1 MKALFD
7 TSLLVASSLQSH
19 QDHARAAVWM
29 NNARQ
34 GQVQAVVSAHSLAEV
49 YSVLT
54 RLPPPQRVAPAVAWQ
69 IIEHNILS
77 LAEIVALSGDEYI
90 ELLRQLSQNGITGGA
105 VYDAIIARAADKAQV
120 DGIVT
125 FNVKDFR
132 RVYPSLAA
140 QVITP

>member
-19 QDHARAAVWM
+19 QDHVRAAVWM

-54 RLPPPQRVAPAVAWQ
+54 RLPPPQRVSPAMAWQ
-69 IIEHNILS
+69 IIEHNILG
-77 LAEIVALSGDEYI
+77 LVEIVSLSGDEYV
-90 ELLRQLSQNGITGGA
+90 ELVRQLSQRGIAGGA
-105 VYDAIIARAADKAQV
+105 VYDAVIACAADKAQV

-125 FNVKDFR
+125 FNIKDFR